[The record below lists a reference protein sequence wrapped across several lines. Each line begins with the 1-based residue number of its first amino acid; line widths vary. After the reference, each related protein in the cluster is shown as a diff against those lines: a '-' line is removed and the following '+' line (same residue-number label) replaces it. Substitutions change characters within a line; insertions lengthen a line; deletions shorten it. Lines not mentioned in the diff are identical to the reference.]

1 MSYKDVTAETPGEE
15 QRFARI
21 RMFSPMEMDM
31 AFAIAAARDKDDA
44 EKMEQWK
51 RQGDWW
57 IAHMFQ

>member
-1 MSYKDVTAETPGEE
+1 MTAETPGEE

-51 RQGDWW
+51 RQGD
-57 IAHMFQ
+57 